1 MTPQSATGDDF
12 DDDDDFDDGFGFG
25 FGDASVANGERETVP
40 IVVDDD
46 DRG

>member
-12 DDDDDFDDGFGFG
+12 DDGFDDGGV
-25 FGDASVANGERETVP
+25 GDAERETVP
-40 IVVDDD
+40 IVVVEIDDD